1 MDGGTWYVRI
11 RGQINGP
18 YTLDQLKSLCKQRK
32 LGRAHEISED
42 GQTWQVA
49 GKLQEL
55 FPPVQRPVVQA
66 DPIVRA
72 KPVVNDSEELELESP
87 LETEATSPIS
97 PALKP
102 QWYYANE
109 GQQLG
114 PVSIAD
120 LKKLVAI
127 SQVLPETLIWRE
139 GMSAWLPANGLPE
152 LFATDPVD
160 SPEMPPFDQP
170 SVLQQHLQG
179 QVDYTHVEPHRGE
192 LILTLGIVGL
202 FVPIVGIPAW
212 IMGNSDLEKINKGT
226 MDPSGRGQTK
236 TGMVLGII
244 DTIWMVLIILIGV
257 GNA

>member
-1 MDGGTWYVRI
+1 MDGGTWYVRV

-42 GQTWQVA
+42 GQTWQAA

-66 DPIVRA
+66 NPTVSA
-72 KPVVNDSEELELESP
+72 KPVVNDSEELGLESP
-87 LETEATSPIS
+87 LETEAASPIS

-114 PVSIAD
+114 PVSNAD

-139 GMSAWLPANGLPE
+139 GMSDWLPANSLPE

-160 SPEMPPFDQP
+160 SREMLPFIQPPVSQP
-170 SVLQQHLQG
+170 HIQG
-179 QVDYTHVEPHRGE
+179 PTDHMQIEPHRAG
-192 LILTLGIVGL
+192 LILTLGIIGL
-202 FVPIVGIPAW
+202 FIPIVGIPAW
-212 IMGNSDLEKINKGT
+212 IMGNSDLAKINKGT
-226 MDPSGRGQTK
+226 MDPSGKGQTK

-244 DTIWMVLIILIGV
+244 DTGWMLLVFLIGIS
-257 GNA
+257 NA